1 MIERYTRKEMGN
13 VWNIENRFRAMLNVE
28 IAACKAMNKLGI
40 IPDEDLKNIVE
51 KADFDVDRILE
62 IEATTKHDVIAFLTN
77 VSEYVGPSARFIHFG
92 MTSSDVLDTATALQ
106 MKEAGELILKDL
118 EEFSEVLK
126 RKAVK
131 YKETLCIG
139 RSHGIHA
146 EPITFGFKFALYYD
160 EMQRNIKRMKDAIKS
175 VSVGQISGAVG
186 NYVHLSPKVEE
197 IACGI
202 LELKPVNISTQVIQR
217 DRHSEFLSTLA
228 IIASTIE
235 KVALEIRHLQR
246 TEVLEAE
253 ENFSKGQKG
262 SSAMPHKR
270 NPIVSEQ
277 MCGLARLIRS
287 NAMAAFE
294 NNALWHERDISH
306 SSVERVILPDSTILV
321 DYMLNKMIKLVDNLL
336 VYPEKM
342 MADVEL
348 TNGLIFSQVFL
359 LKLAERG
366 ISREKSYAM
375 VQRNAMECW
384 KTKVSFK
391 KLILADEE
399 IMSLITKDDIEEV
412 FSYDRYTKNMDF
424 IYKRIGIS

>member
-1 MIERYTRKEMGN
+1 MIERYTRKEMGK
-13 VWNIENRFRAMLNVE
+13 VWGIQNRFKAMLNVE
-28 IAACKAMNKLGI
+28 IAACKAMNQLGI
-40 IPDEDLKNIVE
+40 IPDEDLKNIVT
-51 KADFDVDRILE
+51 KADFNVDRILE

-106 MKEAGELILKDL
+106 MKEAGELILDDL
-118 EEFSEVLK
+118 EKFSEALK
-126 RKAVK
+126 QKALK

-160 EMQRNIKRMKDAIKS
+160 EMQRNIKRMKEAIKS
-175 VSVGQISGAVG
+175 ISVGQISGAVG
-186 NYVHLSPKVEE
+186 NYVHLSPEVEE
-197 IACGI
+197 IACEI

-342 MADVEL
+342 MEDVEL

-391 KLILADEE
+391 ELILADEE
-399 IMSLITKDDIEEV
+399 IMNLITKDDIEEV

-424 IYKRIGIS
+424 IYKRIGLS